1 MTVPQKKYDLTTNF
15 NNMNITESS
24 ADTQSNENTDA
35 KDNEEQEPANIQEQI
50 QNLDEQLREA
60 LKAQLEYYF
69 STANLVRDTFLCSV
83 MTTNN
88 SSDIDE
94 ESGQKFAPVSVLER
108 FGNIQRIIHHY
119 ESQRHHISHSANATD
134 DAIDDGS
141 YYKIIPNLL
150 RDSALLSSSLKVI
163 VLDNDDT
170 KIDDAADSSNSN
182 NESVTSSTDVLT
194 VNVFRLGIGPIQSI
208 WDETEKMKSLESSKE
223 EKKAEKNI
231 IIIRDMPS
239 TATDEEIKDIFQWE
253 GCPAVKSVHSD
264 VGNSWF
270 VSLDGSYDQIVDVLL
285 ELRSKKFK
293 GEHDIKAR
301 LKTESVAKTT
311 PSMNY
316 YSSQF
321 SGFNNSSNGR
331 PQYYRRSGKFGSTDQ
346 YTYRNRYQQSAPY
359 ANTSRRPGSDR
370 SGLRGRGH
378 RSGPYGKPMEEKPKV
393 PAVPPPPLEMESHFP
408 ALGAS
413 PSPGAT
419 NSEANEV
426 ITDNYTLKVVE
437 GAKEEKEVEG
447 EVAPS
452 VKPVTVPVQAMS
464 QDNTRKSGYAAALL
478 KVAPIP
484 IPMQSSQKQSG
495 KSNATSQLKKK
506 FILTVPFQKG
516 GNNQAKDAK
525 SAASTATTDPADR
538 FSDSSTSSTSAAD
551 EKSSTSQ
558 GSSQI
563 AKDSEKNTFVN
574 KKMPS
579 WGGKKSFADI
589 LKLKEQ
595 QKLERKTLA

>member
-1 MTVPQKKYDLTTNF
+1 LKSF
-15 NNMNITESS
+15 
-24 ADTQSNENTDA
+24 
-35 KDNEEQEPANIQEQI
+35 QI
-50 QNLDEQLREA
+50 NR
-60 LKAQLEYYF
+60 
-69 STANLVRDTFLCSV
+69 
-83 MTTNN
+83 
-88 SSDIDE
+88 
-94 ESGQKFAPVSVLER
+94 
-108 FGNIQRIIHHY
+108 
-119 ESQRHHISHSANATD
+119 
-134 DAIDDGS
+134 
-141 YYKIIPNLL
+141 
-150 RDSALLSSSLKVI
+150 
-163 VLDNDDT
+163 
-170 KIDDAADSSNSN
+170 
-182 NESVTSSTDVLT
+182 
-194 VNVFRLGIGPIQSI
+194 
-208 WDETEKMKSLESSKE
+208 
-223 EKKAEKNI
+223 
-231 IIIRDMPS
+231 
-239 TATDEEIKDIFQWE
+239 
-253 GCPAVKSVHSD
+253 
-264 VGNSWF
+264 F

-464 QDNTRKSGYAAALL
+464 QDNTRK
-478 KVAPIP
+478 VR
-484 IPMQSSQKQSG
+484 
-495 KSNATSQLKKK
+495 
-506 FILTVPFQKG
+506 PFLVY
-516 GNNQAKDAK
+516 
-525 SAASTATTDPADR
+525 SISTRDVTHGFFP
-538 FSDSSTSSTSAAD
+538 
-551 EKSSTSQ
+551 
-558 GSSQI
+558 
-563 AKDSEKNTFVN
+563 
-574 KKMPS
+574 
-579 WGGKKSFADI
+579 
-589 LKLKEQ
+589 L
-595 QKLERKTLA
+595 